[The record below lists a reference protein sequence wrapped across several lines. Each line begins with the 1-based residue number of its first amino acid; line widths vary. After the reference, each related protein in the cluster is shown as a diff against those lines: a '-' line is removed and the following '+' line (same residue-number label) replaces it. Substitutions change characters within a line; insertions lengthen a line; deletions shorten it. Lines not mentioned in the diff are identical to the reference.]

1 MARTRFNGAI
11 ATVAALVGGV
21 VGLSVALLLRSLIR
35 NTPAQV
41 QSTTFY
47 WWIVLLTAF
56 GALWGL
62 ATQTMKQLEQ
72 IQGYRPPTLKAPRSP
87 QTGQDR
93 ETRQAAPQ
101 GEDPPGASRS

>member
-11 ATVAALVGGV
+11 ATVAALVGGG
-21 VGLSVALLLRSLIR
+21 VGLSVALLLRSLIQ

-41 QSTTFY
+41 QPTTFY

-62 ATQTMKQLEQ
+62 ATQTMKQLER
-72 IQGYRPPTLKAPRSP
+72 IQGYRQGAMGKRLGSSGDPHRPESSKLS
-87 QTGQDR
+87 QDADR
-93 ETRQAAPQ
+93 D
-101 GEDPPGASRS
+101 GK